1 MSPRL
6 FIGLIL
12 AVVGCKS
19 EQGVTLQ
26 DNGYVAPEDGEE
38 DENEW
43 TEEELEAFE
52 GATLVILEP
61 TSGAFVP
68 WGEESDFEA
77 ELLDADGEPLDF
89 DEITWTSDAQDD
101 WLPSGLEFEDD
112 SLEAGL
118 HDLSVEARLP
128 NGDRLNTTVGGIR
141 VQHED
146 AGIYAGALYVDT
158 TAEYEG
164 TELTT
169 TCIGSATL
177 IVDVYGETA
186 TGESVCTIALLG
198 YEIDAAHVFDFAN
211 QEGDLTGAAAID
223 LAVIQYEFEIEGE
236 IDDGELSATWGDD
249 VYGYADITGELDLI
263 RITRNTE
270 LE

>member
-1 MSPRL
+1 MSSRL
-6 FIGLIL
+6 FIGLL
-12 AVVGCKS
+12 VALVGCKS
-19 EQGVTLQ
+19 DQGVTLQ
-26 DNGYVAPEDGEE
+26 DDGSVAPGDGEE
-38 DENEW
+38 ETEW

-68 WGEESDFEA
+68 LGEGADFEA
-77 ELLDADGEPLDF
+77 ELLDTDGEPIEF
-89 DEITWTSDAQDD
+89 DEITWTSNAQDT
-101 WLPSGLEFEDD
+101 WVPSGIAFEDD
-112 SLEAGL
+112 TLDAGL
-118 HDLSVEARLP
+118 HDLSVEAQLP

-198 YEIDAAHVFDFAN
+198 YEIDAGHVFDFAN
-211 QEGDLTGAAAID
+211 DEGDLTGAASID
-223 LAVIQYEFEIEGE
+223 LTVLEYEFEIEGE
-236 IDDGELSATWGDD
+236 IDDGELSATWSDD
-249 VYGYADITGELDLI
+249 VYGYAAIAGELDLV